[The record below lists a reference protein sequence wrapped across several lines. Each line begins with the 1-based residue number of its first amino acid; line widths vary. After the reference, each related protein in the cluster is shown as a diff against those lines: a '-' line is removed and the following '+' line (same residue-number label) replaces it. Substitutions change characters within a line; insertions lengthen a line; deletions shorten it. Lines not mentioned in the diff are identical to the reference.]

1 MMPTMF
7 NPHQPVIEA
16 FVDQS
21 LARFVEAFPE
31 SDPQLHRS
39 LDQAAR
45 MALETLLN
53 CDCPYHD
60 LHHTILVTDVG
71 QTILQGRLMAQG
83 DVDADQWLHAVVAML
98 YHDIGFLRGL
108 LKDDSDGS
116 FVADEWGNRVM
127 LPAGATDVHLTAY
140 HVSRGCLY
148 VRERFDRDAVIDA
161 EVLARHIE
169 MTRFP
174 IPPEPFY
181 QELDSVSALVR
192 SADLIGQMG
201 DPMYL
206 QKLSRLYAEFR
217 ETGDAQ
223 RLGYA
228 NAGELRA
235 GFPEFFYEYVYPYIT
250 EGLRWLRK
258 TQDGQ
263 HWIAS
268 LFHHLHCA
276 QETEPAFEPERLL
289 NAAFQGGRQQRHTVC
304 L

>member
-1 MMPTMF
+1 MF
-7 NPHQPVIEA
+7 NPHQPVIDA
-16 FVDQS
+16 FVEQMLS
-21 LARFVEAFPE
+21 RFSEAFPDT
-31 SDPQLHRS
+31 DPQKSRS

-71 QTILQGRLMAQG
+71 QTILQGRLIAQG
-83 DVDADQWLHAVVAML
+83 DIDDAQWLHAVVAML

-108 LKDDSDGS
+108 LKEDSES
-116 FVADEWGNRVM
+116 NYVADEWGNRVM
-127 LPAGATDVHLTAY
+127 LPAGATDVHLTPY
-140 HVSRGCLY
+140 HVSRGALY
-148 VRERFDRDAVIDA
+148 VRERFQSDPVIDPEIVA
-161 EVLARHIE
+161 QHIE

-174 IPPEPFY
+174 IPAEDFY
-181 QELDSVSALVR
+181 QDLGSLSALVR

-206 QKLSRLYAEFR
+206 QKLSRLFAEFR

-250 EGLRWLRK
+250 EGLRLLRK

-263 HWIAS
+263 HWTAS

-276 QETEPAFEPERLL
+276 QEVEPAFEPERLL
-289 NAAFQGGRQQRHTVC
+289 NAAFQTGGNGNITPIRS
-304 L
+304 